1 MRLGVVI
8 NPVAGLGGAVGLKGT
23 DGMDTVAEA
32 LRRGAVPQ
40 AGLRARRA
48 LQILAQRC
56 PGTVVLT
63 APGPL
68 GADWLAN
75 ISLEVTLLPQKTPRK
90 DNGADTQITVAAMAG
105 QVDLII
111 FAGGDGT
118 ARDVLAAAPDTAM
131 LGIPCGVKMHSGV
144 FALSPANAGH
154 LIADLMQTDASHPSF
169 TEAEVMD
176 IDEAALRAG
185 HIAPH
190 LYGMARIPAR
200 PRRMQ
205 AAKGRAG
212 ARDDQAALA
221 LAAAELAKQMPP
233 DTLYIIGPGA
243 SAGQVVSALGE
254 MPTLLGVDA
263 VQGGKVVARDAQA
276 AELHALTTQARA
288 VRLVLGVTGQQ
299 GFLLGRGNQQ
309 IDPGVIRAAGGR
321 DALDILATQAKL
333 NALAQPCLWVDTGCA
348 ELDQVLSGYVRVRTG
363 AGEMQMMRIA
373 AA

>member
-23 DGMDTVAEA
+23 DGADTVAEA

-40 AGLRARRA
+40 AGVRARRA
-48 LQILAQRC
+48 LQILAQNC
-56 PGTVVLT
+56 PGAQVLA
-63 APGPL
+63 APGPM
-68 GADWLAN
+68 GADWLAD
-75 ISLEVTLLPQKTPRK
+75 LPLTVRTLPQSPRSES
-90 DNGADTQITVAAMAG
+90 GADTRTAVAAMAG
-105 QVDLII
+105 QVDLVV

-118 ARDVLAAAPDTAM
+118 ARDVLAAAPETAM

-154 LIADLMQTDASHPSF
+154 LIAELMQPDAPEASF

-176 IDEAALRAG
+176 IDEDALRAG

-190 LYGMARIPAR
+190 LYGIARIPAR

-212 ARDDQAALA
+212 ARDDHATLA
-221 LAAAELAKQMPP
+221 LAAMELTTAMPP
-233 DTLYIIGPGA
+233 DTLYIIGPGR
-243 SAGQVVSALGE
+243 SAGQVVTALGDT
-254 MPTLLGVDA
+254 PTVLGVDA
-263 VQGGKVVARDAQA
+263 VQGGKLVARDASA
-276 AELHALTTQARA
+276 TELHALTAKARA

-309 IDPGVIRAAGGR
+309 IDAAVIRAAGGR
-321 DALDILATQAKL
+321 DALDILATPAKL

-348 ELDQVLSGYVRVRTG
+348 ELDGILSGYVRVRTG
-363 AGEMQMMRIA
+363 PGEMQMMRIA

>member
-23 DGMDTVAEA
+23 DGVDTVAEA
-32 LRRGAVPQ
+32 LRRGAMPQ
-40 AGLRARRA
+40 AGPRARRA
-48 LQILAQRC
+48 LQVLAQHC
-56 PGTVVLT
+56 PRAQVLA
-63 APGPL
+63 APGPM
-68 GADWLAN
+68 GADWL
-75 ISLEVTLLPQKTPRK
+75 IDLPLDVHTLPQASNTG
-90 DNGADTQITVAAMAG
+90 NGADTRAAVAAMAG

-118 ARDVLAAAPDTAM
+118 ARDVHAAAPDTAM

-144 FALSPANAGH
+144 FALSPASAGH
-154 LIADLMQTDASHPSF
+154 LIAELMRPDARDATF

-176 IDEAALRAG
+176 IDEDALRAG

-212 ARDDQAALA
+212 GRDDQAALA
-221 LAAAELAKQMPP
+221 MAAAEFAAEMQP
-233 DTLYIIGPGA
+233 DTLYVIGPGR
-243 SAGQVVSALGE
+243 SAGHVVTALGDIR
-254 MPTLLGVDA
+254 TLLGVDA
-263 VQGGKVVARDAQA
+263 VRGGKLVARDASA
-276 AELHALTTQARA
+276 ADLHALTANART

-309 IDPGVIRAAGGR
+309 IDAAVIRATGGR
-321 DALDILATQAKL
+321 DALDILATPSKL
-333 NALAQPCLWVDTGCA
+333 NALAQPCLWVDTGCT
-348 ELDQVLSGYVRVRTG
+348 EMDQMLSGYVRVRTG